1 MNEDFLI
8 TVVFD
13 PKKISETKFRTGR
26 IIYTKN
32 PDEKKKNKL
41 VEKLEKKA
49 AEDSLKF
56 NSRRLSSL
64 FVPVFSGC
72 ISFSA
77 ERHLPGEYIENLVD
91 FGNVFFGRVEEYFG
105 LDIIDYSLIDLKIG
119 AEKKEKKHKGRN
131 FFVFEIFNYNFDTH
145 RAVKSEFVKNPNIKK
160 ITKIAEDVLTGG
172 KHAAN
177 LKTAKKTVKP
187 SEEKSYGGKAPSAAK
202 IKIGKKITEDVFNAV
217 SPEICQTEYAGQEK
231 KMEEQVGLISLNW
244 SLLSPSENIPV
255 LEAGE
260 PVEISGESMVRIY
273 FQKPAVRKVAWRFR
287 KKPENESSKPI
298 LRVYKD
304 SDMLWYEALDAPF
317 GSRYIIFPEAS
328 ELSQTW
334 VEIGYLTE
342 KGKFIFIARSPEW
355 PPVCLLKKLPK
366 LKMERNI
373 SKSTLLLGATESI
386 PGGSRLP
393 VNVNITNSGAGFS
406 ASGQDKIR

>member
-1 MNEDFLI
+1 MNQDFLI
-8 TVVFD
+8 NVFFD
-13 PKKISETKFRTGR
+13 TESVIKTKSITRK

-56 NSRRLSSL
+56 NRRRLSSL

-72 ISFSA
+72 ISFSI
-77 ERHLPGEYIENLVD
+77 EKHLDGEYIENIVK
-91 FGNVFFGRVEEYFG
+91 FGNVFFGLIEENFG
-105 LDIIDYSLIDLKIG
+105 LDIIDYSLIDLKSS
-119 AEKKEKKHKGRN
+119 AEKKYKDRN

-145 RAVKSEFVKNPNIKK
+145 KAVKSEFVKNPNIKK

-187 SEEKSYGGKAPSAAK
+187 SEEESCVRKAPAAAETK
-202 IKIGKKITEDVFNAV
+202 TGKRITDALNAV

-231 KMEEQVGLISLNW
+231 NMEEQVGLISLNW

-273 FQKPAVRKVAWRFR
+273 FQKPAVRKVVWRFR
-287 KKPENESSKPI
+287 KKPKNESSKPI

-304 SDMLWYEALDAPF
+304 LDMLWYETLDAPF

-342 KGKFIFIARSPEW
+342 NGKFIFIARSPEW
-355 PPVCLLKKLPK
+355 PPACLLQKLPK

-373 SKSTLLLGATESI
+373 SKSTLLIGATESI

-406 ASGQDKIR
+406 ASGQDKIK